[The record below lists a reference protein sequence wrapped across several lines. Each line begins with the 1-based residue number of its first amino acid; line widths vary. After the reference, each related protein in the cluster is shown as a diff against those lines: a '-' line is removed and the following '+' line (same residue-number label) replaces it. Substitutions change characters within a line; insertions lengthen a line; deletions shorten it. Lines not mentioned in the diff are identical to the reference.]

1 MGLDKK
7 RILHSLGVANKM
19 KVIANELYPGNKE
32 FIEDMFILGL
42 LHDLGYEFAKT
53 KLEHSEIGG
62 TILKK
67 NGYKYWKEVYYHGKT
82 GVEYKSEEL
91 KILNTADLLTD
102 SNGREITAQERL
114 KDVKDRY
121 GEDSFEYIDFVKLA
135 KELGL
140 IQ

>member
-67 NGYKYWKEVYYHGKT
+67 NGYKYWKEVYYHGK
-82 GVEYKSEEL
+82 
-91 KILNTADLLTD
+91 
-102 SNGREITAQERL
+102 
-114 KDVKDRY
+114 
-121 GEDSFEYIDFVKLA
+121 LA
-135 KELGL
+135 
-140 IQ
+140 

>member
-1 MGLDKK
+1 M
-7 RILHSLGVANKM
+7 
-19 KVIANELYPGNKE
+19 E
-32 FIEDMFILGL
+32 
-42 LHDLGYEFAKT
+42 
-53 KLEHSEIGG
+53 
-62 TILKK
+62 
-67 NGYKYWKEVYYHGKT
+67 KT

-91 KILNTADLLTD
+91 KILNAADLLTD

-114 KDVKDRY
+114 KDVKERY